1 MTHASSSRRSLVI
14 WRRARVPGTLRRG
27 TMPRLRSPRGTAC
40 GRAGAAL
47 LLAASILCLAAPAAS
62 ASSPLV
68 VAPAEIAASTSV
80 SVRVHGVA
88 SAGGLRVVLADASVS
103 SSPVTVAS
111 AVAAAANGDAQT
123 LVLDV
128 PASVDATKDD
138 YEFRL
143 FRASAADAST
153 PLARHDVRVFAS
165 LASLSG
171 ATRGDDGQDT
181 RSKRALILETD
192 KPQYKPG
199 QTVRARALAIDA
211 LSLRPVAGAATFTF
225 RDPNGFVAMRVTAE
239 ADAFGV
245 ASASLPTSAE
255 PTLGDWAVEAS
266 FAETGNDATSI
277 DARAALFV
285 LEKYVLPTF
294 EVAVAV
300 ESPSVFRGL
309 DTVRGK
315 VSATYTHG
323 ARVAGTADVA
333 VWQKSFGGGGG
344 GGEMPM
350 FADMMMI
357 EDEPLPNAEE
367 RGGSSGS
374 DTYRLLKR
382 FPSMALD
389 GSAEDGETPFELD
402 LSDASP
408 AVDYGW
414 GGWGGGAPALLVEAT
429 ARDASTG
436 ETQTG
441 TASVTPRYRAL
452 EVSISG
458 PSLFKP
464 GIDAELILRAESRDG
479 APAVG
484 AFAATTTFFKS
495 DGGSSAPI
503 ASAIELTERDAGVK
517 RFYVRVPLNDAAC
530 CRVTDLSSYRSGS
543 CCLNGAGVELD
554 RDAPSLRA
562 VVNGVA
568 AGAGDVPDFA
578 PYASWYG
585 QMAPPVGV
593 LDAFVSI
600 HGVPLDRVAV
610 GTAVT
615 ATVESSFDPPGGA
628 FDWAAVAPGHGVT
641 HSGSVARGGT
651 LSFAATEA
659 MRRDAT
665 LVAYVAHDGSGG
677 EAANVV
683 ACAKKIGVTFAADAA
698 VGFGLPETLAL
709 TLDASEVAPGDAVRL
724 TATSS
729 APGSRVFVLAH
740 DVSVLIQSGGR
751 QSAMSASK
759 ILEAASAAGGAGAD
773 AGTPFD
779 STTMAASSCWPPAD
793 VDASELVLLTAM
805 KVSSCDPADQM
816 IMFDDAAMAGAGVP
830 EIAFRGDAAAEESSA
845 ADDGVSQSSDADVG
859 GITAVQTRRFFP
871 ETWVWESLD
880 VDPST
885 GVGALDDL
893 RAPDT
898 ITSWRFRAF
907 ATHPERGVAAAAA
920 EADAA
925 TLVVAKPFFVRPNLP
940 YSARRGESLA
950 VKVGVYNALSQD
962 VTATIQMRTVS
973 LDCDAAESTP
983 VGSPITVL
991 VRAESFAS
999 ATFAAFTPTSLG
1011 EVPVTFLATT
1021 DRVGVADAVQKT
1033 ILVVPE
1039 GFAVTKTV
1047 NAVARRVA
1055 SESADADA
1063 SSKYALNVS
1072 LPDASLIVPDSI
1084 EARVTVI
1091 GDTMGNSIAGLER
1104 LVRVPFGCG
1113 EQNMITLAPN
1123 VAAIK
1128 YLAAVGRL
1136 TSELKKRAADNVL
1149 TGYQRQLTYRHGDGS
1164 FSAFGEASSASPSG
1178 SLWLTAFVLRVFA
1191 DAQRVPAL
1199 GVASASFDDAV
1210 VAAAAAFVASNQNA
1224 DGSFADPAPVLHA
1237 EMAGGA
1243 GAGLGLAAYCLL
1255 AMVEGGR
1262 SGANVDASVAYVA
1275 RESSTFKTRGPT
1287 GGNDAKDAFVVA
1299 VAARALTRACVFA
1312 SKGCAEATAARAGMM
1327 AFGVLGDD
1335 GSTMRWGEDD
1345 ADTDGI
1351 GAPHPI
1357 AVEATAYACSALVE
1371 GGDLAAAH
1379 LAARWL
1385 MLRRNDLGGFRSTQD
1400 TVVGLEALAA
1410 YAAATFDDDA
1420 SLSVSVTRNAR
1431 SEAPE
1436 SLVGAAATA
1445 CSAAPAGGYAS
1456 SPVLISRENFDV
1468 MRVLDF
1474 GASSGVDVAVT
1485 GSGTAVVTL
1494 SVTYNLKQP
1503 VTGAYGAA
1511 VEARAVVGDAA
1522 AKKRRLFLRRSFLGS
1537 RSRSDSESESDD
1549 SAASAAS
1556 APPAFLDASDAD
1568 AIEMTACVTRPGSYD
1583 GTHRDVAGMLV
1594 ARVGVFTGFAP
1605 TEASLEKVRADG
1617 GAFARRVDWSES
1629 SNEVVLYLEGTAF
1642 DASRPL
1648 CVTFEV
1654 AKRTQVEGMQ
1664 RATHVVAHYYRPDVA
1679 SEATTAAAALRTI
1692 PRSET
1697 RLAAEISSVTVGGV
1711 AATEFDVAVSGA
1723 LIGGAFDSFAVFGSA
1738 CVGAA
1743 AVLLF

>member
-14 WRRARVPGTLRRG
+14 WRRARVPGTPRRG

-333 VWQKSFGGGGG
+333 VWQKSSGGGG

-389 GSAEDGETPFELD
+389 DSAEDGETPFELD

-414 GGWGGGAPALLVEAT
+414 GGWGGGGAPALLVEAT

-495 DGGSSAPI
+495 DGGSSSPI

-543 CCLNGAGVELD
+543 CCLNGASVELD

-610 GTAVT
+610 GTVVT

-628 FDWAAVAPGHGVT
+628 FDWAAVAPGRGVT

-698 VGFGLPETLAL
+698 AGFGLPETLAL

-759 ILEAASAAGGAGAD
+759 ILEAASAGGGAGAD

-805 KVSSCDPADQM
+805 KVSSCDPSDRM
-816 IMFDDAAMAGAGVP
+816 MMFDDAAMADAGVP
-830 EIAFRGDAAAEESSA
+830 EIALRGDAAAQESSA
-845 ADDGVSQSSDADVG
+845 ADDGVSEPSDADVG
-859 GITAVQTRRFFP
+859 GTTAVQTRRFFP

-940 YSARRGESLA
+940 YSAQRGESLA

-983 VGSPITVL
+983 VGSPVIITV
-991 VRAESFAS
+991 RAGSFAS

-1021 DRVGVADAVQKT
+1021 DRVGVVDAVQKT

-1047 NAVARRVA
+1047 NAVVRRVA
-1055 SESADADA
+1055 SESADPDA
-1063 SSKYALNVS
+1063 SAYALTVS

-1084 EARVTVI
+1084 KARVTVI

-1275 RESSTFKTRGPT
+1275 RESSTFKTLGQRSV
-1287 GGNDAKDAFVVA
+1287 NDAKDAFVVA
-1299 VAARALTRACVFA
+1299 VAARALTRACVLA
-1312 SKGCAEATAARAGMM
+1312 GKGCAEATAARAGMM
-1327 AFGVLGDD
+1327 AFGVLGDG
-1335 GSTMRWGEDD
+1335 GSTMHWGEDN

-1420 SLSVSVTRNAR
+1420 SLSVSVSRNAR
-1431 SEAPE
+1431 SEVPE
-1436 SLVGAAATA
+1436 SLARAAATA

-1456 SPVLISRENFDV
+1456 SPVQISRENFDV

-1474 GASSGVDVAVT
+1474 GASSGVDVAVI

-1537 RSRSDSESESDD
+1537 QSRSRSESDD

-1583 GTHRDVAGMLV
+1583 GTGDVAGMLV

-1654 AKRTQVEGMQ
+1654 VKRTQVAALQ

-1697 RLAAEISSVTVGGV
+1697 RAAAGVSSVTVGGV
-1711 AATEFDVAVSGA
+1711 AATEFDQPVSGA
-1723 LIGGAFDSFAVFGSA
+1723 PGGAFDSFVVFGSA

>member
-1 MTHASSSRRSLVI
+1 
-14 WRRARVPGTLRRG
+14 
-27 TMPRLRSPRGTAC
+27 MPRLRSPRGTAC

-333 VWQKSFGGGGG
+333 VWQKSSGGGG

-389 GSAEDGETPFELD
+389 DSAEDGETPFELD

-414 GGWGGGAPALLVEAT
+414 GGWGGGGAPALLVEAT

-495 DGGSSAPI
+495 DGGSSSPI

-543 CCLNGAGVELD
+543 CCLNGASVELD

-610 GTAVT
+610 GTVVT

-628 FDWAAVAPGHGVT
+628 FDWAAVAPGRGVT

-698 VGFGLPETLAL
+698 AGFGLPETLAL

-759 ILEAASAAGGAGAD
+759 ILEAASAGGGAGAD

-805 KVSSCDPADQM
+805 KVSSCDPSDRM
-816 IMFDDAAMAGAGVP
+816 MMFDDAAMADAGVP
-830 EIAFRGDAAAEESSA
+830 EIALRGDAAAQESST
-845 ADDGVSQSSDADVG
+845 ADDGVFGTVGRRRRRYHRGTNAALLPRDVG
-859 GITAVQTRRFFP
+859 LGKPRR
-871 ETWVWESLD
+871 
-880 VDPST
+880 
-885 GVGALDDL
+885 
-893 RAPDT
+893 
-898 ITSWRFRAF
+898 
-907 ATHPERGVAAAAA
+907 
-920 EADAA
+920 
-925 TLVVAKPFFVRPNLP
+925 
-940 YSARRGESLA
+940 
-950 VKVGVYNALSQD
+950 
-962 VTATIQMRTVS
+962 
-973 LDCDAAESTP
+973 
-983 VGSPITVL
+983 
-991 VRAESFAS
+991 
-999 ATFAAFTPTSLG
+999 
-1011 EVPVTFLATT
+1011 
-1021 DRVGVADAVQKT
+1021 
-1033 ILVVPE
+1033 
-1039 GFAVTKTV
+1039 
-1047 NAVARRVA
+1047 
-1055 SESADADA
+1055 
-1063 SSKYALNVS
+1063 
-1072 LPDASLIVPDSI
+1072 
-1084 EARVTVI
+1084 
-1091 GDTMGNSIAGLER
+1091 
-1104 LVRVPFGCG
+1104 
-1113 EQNMITLAPN
+1113 
-1123 VAAIK
+1123 
-1128 YLAAVGRL
+1128 
-1136 TSELKKRAADNVL
+1136 
-1149 TGYQRQLTYRHGDGS
+1149 
-1164 FSAFGEASSASPSG
+1164 
-1178 SLWLTAFVLRVFA
+1178 
-1191 DAQRVPAL
+1191 
-1199 GVASASFDDAV
+1199 
-1210 VAAAAAFVASNQNA
+1210 
-1224 DGSFADPAPVLHA
+1224 
-1237 EMAGGA
+1237 
-1243 GAGLGLAAYCLL
+1243 
-1255 AMVEGGR
+1255 
-1262 SGANVDASVAYVA
+1262 
-1275 RESSTFKTRGPT
+1275 
-1287 GGNDAKDAFVVA
+1287 
-1299 VAARALTRACVFA
+1299 
-1312 SKGCAEATAARAGMM
+1312 
-1327 AFGVLGDD
+1327 
-1335 GSTMRWGEDD
+1335 
-1345 ADTDGI
+1345 
-1351 GAPHPI
+1351 
-1357 AVEATAYACSALVE
+1357 
-1371 GGDLAAAH
+1371 
-1379 LAARWL
+1379 
-1385 MLRRNDLGGFRSTQD
+1385 
-1400 TVVGLEALAA
+1400 
-1410 YAAATFDDDA
+1410 
-1420 SLSVSVTRNAR
+1420 
-1431 SEAPE
+1431 
-1436 SLVGAAATA
+1436 
-1445 CSAAPAGGYAS
+1445 
-1456 SPVLISRENFDV
+1456 
-1468 MRVLDF
+1468 
-1474 GASSGVDVAVT
+1474 
-1485 GSGTAVVTL
+1485 
-1494 SVTYNLKQP
+1494 
-1503 VTGAYGAA
+1503 
-1511 VEARAVVGDAA
+1511 
-1522 AKKRRLFLRRSFLGS
+1522 
-1537 RSRSDSESESDD
+1537 
-1549 SAASAAS
+1549 
-1556 APPAFLDASDAD
+1556 
-1568 AIEMTACVTRPGSYD
+1568 
-1583 GTHRDVAGMLV
+1583 
-1594 ARVGVFTGFAP
+1594 
-1605 TEASLEKVRADG
+1605 
-1617 GAFARRVDWSES
+1617 
-1629 SNEVVLYLEGTAF
+1629 
-1642 DASRPL
+1642 RPL
-1648 CVTFEV
+1648 DG
-1654 AKRTQVEGMQ
+1654 RR
-1664 RATHVVAHYYRPDVA
+1664 RA
-1679 SEATTAAAALRTI
+1679 
-1692 PRSET
+1692 
-1697 RLAAEISSVTVGGV
+1697 
-1711 AATEFDVAVSGA
+1711 
-1723 LIGGAFDSFAVFGSA
+1723 
-1738 CVGAA
+1738 
-1743 AVLLF
+1743 

>member
-1 MTHASSSRRSLVI
+1 
-14 WRRARVPGTLRRG
+14 
-27 TMPRLRSPRGTAC
+27 
-40 GRAGAAL
+40 
-47 LLAASILCLAAPAAS
+47 
-62 ASSPLV
+62 
-68 VAPAEIAASTSV
+68 
-80 SVRVHGVA
+80 
-88 SAGGLRVVLADASVS
+88 
-103 SSPVTVAS
+103 
-111 AVAAAANGDAQT
+111 
-123 LVLDV
+123 
-128 PASVDATKDD
+128 
-138 YEFRL
+138 
-143 FRASAADAST
+143 
-153 PLARHDVRVFAS
+153 
-165 LASLSG
+165 
-171 ATRGDDGQDT
+171 
-181 RSKRALILETD
+181 
-192 KPQYKPG
+192 
-199 QTVRARALAIDA
+199 
-211 LSLRPVAGAATFTF
+211 
-225 RDPNGFVAMRVTAE
+225 
-239 ADAFGV
+239 
-245 ASASLPTSAE
+245 
-255 PTLGDWAVEAS
+255 
-266 FAETGNDATSI
+266 
-277 DARAALFV
+277 
-285 LEKYVLPTF
+285 
-294 EVAVAV
+294 
-300 ESPSVFRGL
+300 
-309 DTVRGK
+309 
-315 VSATYTHG
+315 
-323 ARVAGTADVA
+323 
-333 VWQKSFGGGGG
+333 
-344 GGEMPM
+344 
-350 FADMMMI
+350 
-357 EDEPLPNAEE
+357 
-367 RGGSSGS
+367 
-374 DTYRLLKR
+374 
-382 FPSMALD
+382 
-389 GSAEDGETPFELD
+389 
-402 LSDASP
+402 
-408 AVDYGW
+408 
-414 GGWGGGAPALLVEAT
+414 
-429 ARDASTG
+429 
-436 ETQTG
+436 
-441 TASVTPRYRAL
+441 
-452 EVSISG
+452 
-458 PSLFKP
+458 
-464 GIDAELILRAESRDG
+464 
-479 APAVG
+479 
-484 AFAATTTFFKS
+484 
-495 DGGSSAPI
+495 
-503 ASAIELTERDAGVK
+503 
-517 RFYVRVPLNDAAC
+517 
-530 CRVTDLSSYRSGS
+530 
-543 CCLNGAGVELD
+543 
-554 RDAPSLRA
+554 
-562 VVNGVA
+562 VNGVA

-610 GTAVT
+610 GTVVT

-628 FDWAAVAPGHGVT
+628 FDWAAVAPGRGVT

-683 ACAKKIGVTFAADAA
+683 ACAKKIGGTFAADAA

-759 ILEAASAAGGAGAD
+759 ILEAASAGGGAGAD

-805 KVSSCDPADQM
+805 KVSSCDPADRM
-816 IMFDDAAMAGAGVP
+816 MMFDDAAMADAGVP
-830 EIAFRGDAAAEESSA
+830 EIALRGDAVAQESSA
-845 ADDGVSQSSDADVG
+845 ADDGVSEPSDADVG
-859 GITAVQTRRFFP
+859 GTTAVQTRRFFP

-973 LDCDAAESTP
+973 LDCDAAESTS
-983 VGSPITVL
+983 VGSPITVT
-991 VRAESFAS
+991 VRAGSFAS

-1021 DRVGVADAVQKT
+1021 DRVGVVDAVQKT

-1055 SESADADA
+1055 SESADPDA
-1063 SSKYALNVS
+1063 SAYALTVS

-1084 EARVTVI
+1084 KARVTVI

-1275 RESSTFKTRGPT
+1275 RESSTFKTRGQ

-1327 AFGVLGDD
+1327 AFGVLGDG
-1335 GSTMRWGEDD
+1335 GSTMRWGEDNV
-1345 ADTDGI
+1345 DTDGI

-1371 GGDLAAAH
+1371 GGDLTAAH

-1420 SLSVSVTRNAR
+1420 SLSVSVSRNAR

-1436 SLVGAAATA
+1436 SLARAAATA

-1456 SPVLISRENFDV
+1456 SPVQISRENFDV

-1511 VEARAVVGDAA
+1511 VEARAVVGDAP

-1537 RSRSDSESESDD
+1537 QSRSESDD
-1549 SAASAAS
+1549 SDDSAAS

-1583 GTHRDVAGMLV
+1583 CTGDVAGMLV

-1617 GAFARRVDWSES
+1617 GVFVRRVDWSER

-1642 DASRPL
+1642 DASHPL
-1648 CVTFEV
+1648 CVTFE
-1654 AKRTQVEGMQ
+1654 AIKRTQVAAPR

-1679 SEATTAAAALRTI
+1679 SEATTAVAALRTI
-1692 PRSET
+1692 PRRET
-1697 RLAAEISSVTVGGV
+1697 RAAAGVSSVTVGGV
-1711 AATEFDVAVSGA
+1711 AATEFDQPVSGA
-1723 LIGGAFDSFAVFGSA
+1723 LGGAFDSFVVFGSA